1 MTHKSEL
8 APEHAHELA
17 PAIASAILKGT
28 PLPAFDATLTLDEA
42 YSVQQDVLS
51 RCAPEGLAG
60 IKAGMTTPASQS
72 FFGIDE
78 FLLGGILPKTVQASG
93 WAVPFRAGRII
104 ECEVALRVD
113 LEGRPIACAPAL
125 ELVSLNFARTTDMNA
140 TNLLAANLGAE
151 FIVLGEFQPWKEEFD
166 ALAISLLHAGAS
178 VNSAEVQDALGGPSL
193 SAGLISSEARV
204 RGYDLTP
211 DLILMTGACGPVVP
225 AEKGKYEADF
235 GALGSVHLEVE

>member
-1 MTHKSEL
+1 MTNKPEL
-8 APEHAHELA
+8 S
-17 PAIASAILKGT
+17 PAIASAILAGA
-28 PLPAFDATLTLDEA
+28 PLPAFDVILTLDEA
-42 YSVQQDVLS
+42 YGVQHDVLG

-60 IKAGMTTPASQS
+60 IKAGMTSSASQS
-72 FFGIDE
+72 FFGIDK
-78 FLLGGILPKTVQASG
+78 FLLGGICPKTVQASG
-93 WAVPFRAGRII
+93 WAVPFRAGRLI

-113 LEGRPIACAPAL
+113 EEGRPIACAPAL
-125 ELVSLNFARTTDMNA
+125 ELVSLNFERETDMNA

-166 ALAISLLHAGAS
+166 ALSISLSHKGMP
-178 VNSAEVQDALGGPSL
+178 VNSGEVKDALGGPSS
-193 SAGLISSEARV
+193 SAGLICSEARV

-211 DLILMTGACGPVVP
+211 DLILMTGACGQVVP